1 MVTDAFHFNQIS
13 TDAAVWEQNADWR
26 ALLTA
31 LHYRHRYKWFRKE
44 GDYSSVGECLGK
56 LFYLTQEKCDGT
68 EFLSEEM
75 QCGWF
80 GIDNCSKLR
89 FNIPKCKKIEKVD
102 FKSSSYDP
110 DYLEVYQ
117 DGEWKT
123 FLEAFWNEEFK
134 LVKLGNDGIPWNV
147 DNFGAFWWYIR
158 KDDDWDK
165 NLTY

>member
-1 MVTDAFHFNQIS
+1 
-13 TDAAVWEQNADWR
+13 
-26 ALLTA
+26 
-31 LHYRHRYKWFRKE
+31 
-44 GDYSSVGECLGK
+44 
-56 LFYLTQEKCDGT
+56 
-68 EFLSEEM
+68 
-75 QCGWF
+75 
-80 GIDNCSKLR
+80 LR